1 MPRTSK
7 RNILPALT
15 GADIDAA
22 GKGAQVSDEIQLVY
36 VVDDIRV
43 PLYAYAGIGEFTPAA
58 SGRSHFLQ
66 IECRNPRGL
75 VIDEMVGVHHGGQ
88 PGDPDNLILKCN
100 TQTFTE
106 PDVLPAPVGQ
116 LEPLAFNEG
125 IPALA
130 EARSG
135 TVPSGAFNG
144 GRPGFTV
151 SILGVGLPIGT
162 SGGYGGP
169 VGALQGLFVEFGKF
183 LVMISGRP
191 NAASQ
196 WSLRWHELG

>member
-1 MPRTSK
+1 MPRTSR

-15 GADIDAA
+15 GADVDAA
-22 GKGAQVSDEIQLVY
+22 GKGAEVSDEIQLVY
-36 VVDDIRV
+36 ILDDIRN
-43 PLYAYAGIGEFTPAA
+43 PLYAFAGIGEFTPGAV
-58 SGRSHFLQ
+58 GREHCLQ

-75 VIDEMVGVHHGGQ
+75 VIDEMVGVHAGGQ
-88 PGDPDNLILKCN
+88 PGDPDSLIIKCN
-100 TQTFTE
+100 TQTTPE
-106 PDVLPAPVGQ
+106 PNFDPAPLGQ

-125 IPALA
+125 GIRPAA

-135 TVPSGAFNG
+135 TIPQGQFDG

-151 SILGVGLPIGT
+151 SLLGGLPIGT
-162 SGGYGGP
+162 SGGFGPP
-169 VGALQGLFVEFGKF
+169 VGALQGLFIDFGKF

-191 NAASQ
+191 NNSSQ

>member
-1 MPRTSK
+1 MPRRSR

-15 GADIDAA
+15 GADVDAS
-22 GKGAQVSDEIQLVY
+22 GKGADVSDEIQLVY
-36 VVDDIRV
+36 VLDDIRV
-43 PLYAYAGIGEFTPAA
+43 PLYAYGGIGEFTPGAA
-58 SGRSHFLQ
+58 VRSHCLQ

-75 VIDEMVGVHHGGQ
+75 VIDEMVGVHAGGQ
-88 PGDPDNLILKCN
+88 PGDPDSLIIKCN
-100 TQTFTE
+100 TQTFPE
-106 PDVLPAPVGQ
+106 PNFLPAPLGQ

-135 TVPSGAFNG
+135 TVPQGQFNG

-162 SGGYGGP
+162 SGGFGGP
-169 VGALQGLFVEFGKF
+169 VGALQGLFIEFGKF

-191 NAASQ
+191 NNASQ